1 MIQIIISGLITG
13 SLYALAGLGLV
24 LIFKTS
30 DIVNF
35 AQGEMAMFNTFIAYT
50 FITAAGVPYIPAFLL
65 TILFAAF
72 MGFAIHRIIIKPL
85 QKSPL
90 ISSMIATLGL
100 IMIING
106 VAGNIFGFE
115 TKEFPKMINMKNL
128 NIGGV
133 IIDPNSLMT
142 IGVTLVIMGI
152 LYFYFNYTMEGLAI
166 RGAAQNPEAAKLM
179 GISVN
184 RVVTKTWIISAM
196 LSAVAGMLIAPTTF
210 LDINMMADVH
220 LKSFSAAVLGGFNT
234 FTGPVF
240 GGFILG
246 IMENLFG
253 MYISLSWKTVFSF
266 ALIVVMLIIR
276 PNGLLG
282 TSYRKKV

>member
-1 MIQIIISGLITG
+1 MIQIIISGMITG

-35 AQGEMAMFNTFIAYT
+35 AQGEMAMFNTFVAYT
-50 FITAAGVPYIPAFLL
+50 FITATGIPYIPAFFL
-65 TILFAAF
+65 TVLFAAA
-72 MGFAIHRIIIKPL
+72 MGFVIQKIIIKPL

-90 ISSMIATLGL
+90 ISTMIATLGL

-106 VAGNIFGFE
+106 VAGNLFGFE
-115 TKEFPKMINMKNL
+115 TKEFPKMIDMKNI
-128 NIGGV
+128 NIGGI

-142 IGVTLVIMGI
+142 IGVTLLIMGI
-152 LYFYFNYTMEGLAI
+152 LFYYFNYTMEGLAI
-166 RGAAQNPEAAKLM
+166 RGAAQNTEAAKLM

-184 RVVTKTWIISAM
+184 KVITKTWIISAM
-196 LSAVAGMLIAPTTF
+196 ISAVAGMLIAPTTF

-234 FTGPVF
+234 FTGPVI

-246 IMENLFG
+246 IAENIFG
-253 MYISLSWKTVFSF
+253 MYISITWKSVFSF
-266 ALIVVMLIIR
+266 ALIVVMLIVR

-282 TSYRKKV
+282 TRYKRKV